1 MEKNRLVINLGNG
14 RNLIAEIVNV
24 GSVPQIVVGIEE
36 ENGTYVQDICLV
48 EQHIDRGETQED
60 FSFKKTEDINCFVW
74 ADESDEN
81 YTKQYVIKQYH
92 EPDEE

>member
-24 GSVPQIVVGIEE
+24 GIVPQIVVGIEE
-36 ENGTYVQDICLV
+36 ENGRYVQDICLV
-48 EQHIDRGETQED
+48 EQHLNNSGDSLD
-60 FSFKKTEDINCFVW
+60 FSFEKTEDISCFVW
-74 ADESDEN
+74 ADENDEN